1 MIEYLVDECGLGN
14 VAVLTGAGLA
24 VAVWVFV
31 DVMGWV
37 IEKVFGK

>member
-1 MIEYLVDECGLGN
+1 MEYVIDECGLGN

-24 VAVWVFV
+24 VVVWVFV
-31 DVMGWV
+31 DVMGWA